1 MAAPPR
7 RVREWLRKDVLLSP
21 HRRLLAE
28 HGGAPGLRDEGGLD
42 AALAR
47 PRQILAYEPKADRY
61 RLAAAYGFAISRNH
75 PFVDGNKRI
84 AALATILFLEL
95 NRRAFA
101 APEAE
106 VVAMFRAL
114 AAGEMEEAAF
124 AAWLKSHCRRA

>member
-1 MAAPPR
+1 MAAPAR
-7 RVREWLRKDVLLSP
+7 SYQWLRKDVLLSL

-28 HGGAPGLRDEGGLD
+28 HGGAQGLRDEGGLD

-47 PRQILAYEPKADRY
+47 PQQILAYEPKVDRY
-61 RLAAAYGFAISRNH
+61 RLAAAYGVAISRNH
-75 PFVDGNKRI
+75 PFVDGNKRV

-95 NRRAFA
+95 NRRLFS

-114 AAGEMEEAAF
+114 AAGEMEEDAF